1 MDNSTRQPYGTW
13 KSPLEPHLLAS
24 DVVLQDVQ
32 WDSDGKTLLWLES
45 RSGTGVLVCRQNGA
59 AGHRDLT
66 RNVSVRAKVG
76 YGGGEF
82 SVSRGI
88 VYFVSEQEIY
98 RQPIDSTQSQLLGS
112 PGVSVAA
119 PTPSPD
125 GRWLLFVASTSEKD
139 SIRLIDSEG
148 QMELTALVSESD
160 FCMQPA
166 WNPDSRRV
174 AWVTWNHPNMPWQE
188 SSVCLAELLLSSA
201 KQETGEIITL
211 NSLLGIS
218 GGSFQPCFS
227 PDGKYLSFV
236 SDHHGW
242 FNLQVLDLARMQIVA
257 KVEEP
262 AEHAP
267 PAWIQ
272 GMRSHA
278 WAANSTQIYY
288 LRSQEGSTQLAIFD
302 LEKQTVS
309 VVAGLGQYST
319 LRQLSF
325 STVNNTAA
333 LIGSTHN
340 SPPRIVTGEC
350 HIDTPEAVVTVERR
364 SSSELIQSD
373 FQNQLEYLSWG
384 SGASACYGLYYRPR
398 NPEFHWDGPPPLII
412 KVHGGPTSEYTTGF
426 DSDTLFFTTRGYAV
440 LALNYRGSSG
450 YGRIYRD
457 SLKGNWGLSDVEDV
471 RSAADYL
478 LAEGQADAERVVVM
492 GGSAGGFTVLNSL
505 IRYPGFYRAGICRY
519 GVSDLLALA
528 RETHKFEAYYPL
540 FLVGDPKE
548 NEKRYRDRSPALHA
562 DRIQDPLALF
572 QGAEDKVVP
581 KAHSDTIADS
591 LTSRAVP
598 HVYRVFEGEGH
609 GWRKAETVAEYYQ
622 IVDAFLRSFVVP
634 DRAAQQ
640 TK

>member
-1 MDNSTRQPYGTW
+1 MDNSTRQPFGTW

-24 DVVLQDVQ
+24 DVGLQDVQ
-32 WDSDGKTLLWLES
+32 WNSDGNALVWLES
-45 RSGTGVLVCRQNGA
+45 RSGTGVLVCRQRGT

-66 RNVSVRAKVG
+66 RNLSVRAKVG
-76 YGGGEF
+76 YGGGDF
-82 SVSRGI
+82 AVSQEI
-88 VYFVSEQEIY
+88 VYFVSGQEIY
-98 RQPIDSTQSQLLGS
+98 CQALDSTHSRLLAN
-112 PGVSVAA
+112 PGVAIAA

-125 GRWLLFVASTSEKD
+125 GRWLLFVASTSKKD

-148 QMELTALVSESD
+148 QLEPATLVNESD

-166 WNPDSRRV
+166 WNPDNQHI
-174 AWVTWNHPNMPWQE
+174 AWVSWNHPNMPWQE
-188 SSVCLAELLLSSA
+188 SSVCLSQLLLSSD
-201 KQETGEIITL
+201 KPRVGEIITL

-236 SDHHGW
+236 SDRQGW

-278 WAANSTQIYY
+278 WAADSIRIYF
-288 LRSQEGSTQLAIFD
+288 LRSQAGTTQLAIFD
-302 LEKQTVS
+302 LEKQSVS
-309 VVAGLGQYST
+309 IVTKLDQYST
-319 LRQLSF
+319 LRQLSL
-325 STVNNTAA
+325 STPDNTVA
-333 LIGSTHN
+333 LIASSYN
-340 SPPRIVTGEC
+340 SPPRIVTVKC
-350 HIDTPEAVVTVERR
+350 PRDTPKAVVTVERR
-364 SSSELIQSD
+364 SSSELIRSD
-373 FQNQLEYLSWG
+373 FQNEPEYLSWG
-384 SGASACYGLYYRPR
+384 SGASVCYGLYYRPR
-398 NPEFHWDGPPPLII
+398 NPEFQWDGPPPVII
-412 KVHGGPTSEYTTGF
+412 KVHGGPTSEYRAGF

-457 SLKGNWGLSDVEDV
+457 SLQGKWGLSDVEDT
-471 RSAADYL
+471 RSAAGYL
-478 LAEGQADAERVVVM
+478 VNQGQADAERVVVM

-505 IRYPGFYRAGICRY
+505 IHYPGFYRAGICRY

-528 RETHKFEAYYPL
+528 RETHKCEAYYPL

-548 NEKRYRDRSPALHA
+548 DKKRYRDRSPASHA
-562 DRIQDPLALF
+562 HRILDPLAIF

-581 KAHSDTIADS
+581 KTHSDAIADS
-591 LTSRAVP
+591 LSSRGVP
-598 HVYRVFEGEGH
+598 HVYKVFEDEGH
-609 GWRKAETVAEYYQ
+609 GWRRAETVEEYYQ
-622 IVDAFLRSFVVP
+622 IVDTFLRRFVGP
-634 DRAAQQ
+634 DRTTQQ